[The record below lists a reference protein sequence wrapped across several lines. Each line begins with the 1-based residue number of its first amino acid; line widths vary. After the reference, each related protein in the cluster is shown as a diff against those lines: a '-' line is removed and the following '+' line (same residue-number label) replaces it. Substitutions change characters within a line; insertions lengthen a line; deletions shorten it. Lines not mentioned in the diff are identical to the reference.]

1 MHDIA
6 DLVALFRERASTLV
20 LYARQ
25 WLPRERAED
34 VVQDVFAKL
43 IERRQRVPG
52 IAWLYRCVRNAAI
65 SELRST
71 RSRLQREQRIAGERS
86 DWFDASPDAL
96 IDAARAAELIE
107 QLPAAQREALV
118 LRIWSGLG
126 FAEIADV
133 MNIST
138 STAFAH
144 CQSAL
149 AELKKRLEKPCPT
162 KT

>member
-1 MHDIA
+1 
-6 DLVALFRERASTLV
+6 
-20 LYARQ
+20 
-25 WLPRERAED
+25 
-34 VVQDVFAKL
+34 
-43 IERRQRVPG
+43 
-52 IAWLYRCVRNAAI
+52 

-138 STAFAH
+138 STA
-144 CQSAL
+144 
-149 AELKKRLEKPCPT
+149 
-162 KT
+162 